1 MHRLDEDAID
11 GALAAGPRS
20 PFGDRFGVEQVIEVL
35 EPFALP
41 RRCERFREAIAAR
54 LDSVTLLLDAP
65 HDPHNGAAILR
76 SADAFGLCEMHV
88 VPRGERFLIGR
99 RIAKGSQRW
108 VDVTVHSGPEAA
120 VTALKRRGYSLV
132 ATAPNGELLPEELAT
147 IPRVALLLGNEHS
160 GLSEPLL
167 AAADASVRIPMRGF
181 VESLN
186 VSVAAAILLAFA
198 TRGRSGDLSPAEQ
211 RFLYARA
218 LFRSVPR
225 AADILA
231 AFHAGRPPG
240 SLPPS

>member
-1 MHRLDEDAID
+1 MHRLDDDAID
-11 GALAAGPRS
+11 GTFAAGPRW
-20 PFGDRFGVEQVIEVL
+20 PGERWTVERVIEVL
-35 EPFALP
+35 EPLATP
-41 RRCERFREAIAAR
+41 RRCARFADAIAAR
-54 LDSVTLLLDAP
+54 LESVTLVLDAP

-88 VPRGERFLIGR
+88 VPRGEQFLIGR

-108 VDVTVHSGPEAA
+108 VDVTVHEGPAAA
-120 VTALKRRGYSLV
+120 VGALRRRGYTLV
-132 ATAPNGELLPEELAT
+132 ATTPDGELVPEQLAT

-160 GLSEPLL
+160 GLSEALL
-167 AAADASVRIPMRGF
+167 SAADTSVRIPMRGF

-198 TRGRSGDLSPAEQ
+198 TRGRSGDLPPAQQ

-225 AADILA
+225 AAEVLA

-240 SLPPS
+240 RPGRS